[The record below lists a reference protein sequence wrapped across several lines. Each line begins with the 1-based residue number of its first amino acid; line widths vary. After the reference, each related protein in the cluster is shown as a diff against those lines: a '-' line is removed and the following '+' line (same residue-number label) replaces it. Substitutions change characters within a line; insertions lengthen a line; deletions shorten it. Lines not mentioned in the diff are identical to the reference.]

1 MRVGV
6 QEPGLLPVNSWKRTA
21 HLIRRSGV
29 DDFWFPDHL
38 VGVVPRALWDPKV
51 TGLARVAKS
60 PDGFVDPFV
69 LLGHLARQPLVKK
82 LSLGVAVTDF
92 LRRSPAAVAHAFATL
107 HLLTKGKAI
116 LGVGAGIR
124 ENTLPYGL
132 NGGHPVSRLEEGL
145 AVVRSLWESDGEPVS
160 REGRF
165 FPLRDALFDLPPF
178 RKTRPPIY
186 VGASGPR
193 MLRITGQYGDGWIP
207 DLVDAEA
214 EYGPRFDAVRTAA
227 SDAGRDPGKIV
238 GSGWF
243 FVVVAPTEGMVE
255 TALDTPLA
263 RAYALGVRSE
273 LWERHGVE
281 HPLGNGH
288 SGFRE
293 LLPHTMTREEV
304 EKLTENVP
312 PGVLRDAILA
322 GTPSQ
327 IRDRLAEL
335 RDQGLRHPV
344 LVNAGPM
351 FRFRWVPAMSAAFT
365 SLIKG
370 LKKL

>member
-6 QEPGLLPVNSWKRTA
+6 QEPGLLPVSSWRRTA
-21 HLIRRSGV
+21 QLARGAGV

-51 TGLARVAKS
+51 TGLARIAKH

-69 LLGHLARQPLVKK
+69 LLGHIARQPLVKR
-82 LSLGVAVTDF
+82 LGLGVAVTDF

-107 HLLTKGKAI
+107 HLLSKGRAI
-116 LGVGAGIR
+116 LGVGSGVR

-132 NGGHPVSRLEEGL
+132 NGGYPVSRLEEGL
-145 AVVRSLWESDGEPVS
+145 GVVRALWDSDGEPVS

-165 FPLRDALFDLPPF
+165 FPLQDAIFDLPAF
-178 RKTRPPIY
+178 RKSRPPIY

-193 MLRITGQYGDGWIP
+193 MLGITGRYGDGWIP

-214 EYGPRFDAVRTAA
+214 EYGPRFDVVRTAA
-227 SDAGRDPGKIV
+227 SDAGRDPGTIV

-243 FVVVAPTEGMVE
+243 FVVVGPTEGIVE
-255 TALDTPLA
+255 AALNTPLA

-273 LWERHGVE
+273 LWERHGAE
-281 HPLGNGH
+281 HPLGSGH
-288 SGFRE
+288 TGFRE
-293 LLPHTMTREEV
+293 LLPHTMTREQV
-304 EKLTENVP
+304 EELTQNVP
-312 PGVLRDAILA
+312 EGVLREAILA
-322 GTPSQ
+322 GTPAQ

-335 RDQGLRHPV
+335 RDQGLSHPV
-344 LVNAGPM
+344 LVNAGPL
-351 FRFRWVPAMSAAFT
+351 FRFRWVPAMSASF
-365 SLIKG
+365 IKLVRM

>member
-1 MRVGV
+1 M
-6 QEPGLLPVNSWKRTA
+6 QEAGLLPVTSWKATA
-21 HLIRRSGV
+21 QLARGAGV

-38 VGVVPRALWDPKV
+38 VGVVPRSMWNPRV
-51 TGLARVAKS
+51 TGLARIVKQ

-69 LLGHLARQPLVKK
+69 LLGHVAREKVLRRFG
-82 LSLGVAVTDF
+82 LGVAVTDF

-107 HLLTKGKAI
+107 QLLTKGRAM
-116 LGVGAGIR
+116 LGVGAGIK
-124 ENTLPYGL
+124 ENTEPFGL
-132 NGGHPVSRLEEGL
+132 NGGYPVGRLEEGL
-145 AVVRSLWESDGEPVS
+145 AVVRALWESNGEAIS

-165 FPLRDALFDLPPF
+165 FPLRDALFDLPPY
-178 RKTRPPIY
+178 RKRRPPIY

-193 MLRITGQYGDGWIP
+193 MLRITGRYGDGWIP

-214 EYGPRFDAVRTAA
+214 EYGPRFEKVKAAA
-227 SDAGRDPGKIV
+227 SDADRDPAKIV

-243 FVVVAPTEGMVE
+243 FMVVAPTEGMVDA
-255 TALDTPLA
+255 ALGSPLA

-273 LWERHGVE
+273 LWERHGVP
-281 HPLGNGH
+281 HPLGDGH

-293 LLPHTMTREEV
+293 LMPHTISREEV
-304 EKLTENVP
+304 ERLTENVP
-312 PGVLRDAILA
+312 PGLLREAMLA
-322 GTPSQ
+322 GTPEQ

-335 RDQGLRHPV
+335 RDQGLTHPV

-351 FRFRWVPAMSAAFT
+351 FRFRWVPAMSKSFMK
-365 SLIKG
+365 LVKL